1 MIFLIKDWKKLN
13 YTRMDIFSAL
23 HILIGFLGLV
33 ALAIPFS
40 ENFKTIN
47 FRYVI
52 YGILSQI
59 FLAVILLKLPFVI
72 SFFEVLGNGVVILQ
86 QATQEGANFVFGYPP
101 SDITSPYR
109 SLLETFAFGVLPY
122 IIVMAC
128 ISAILWY
135 WGVLPFI
142 VNLISKACQKLFNIG
157 GPVGLGAAANIFVG
171 QVEAPLLI
179 RPYVSKLSN
188 KELLILMTAGMATV
202 AGSVMVALIAI
213 LESSFVNQNLIQ
225 HFITASVLSVPAA
238 IMYANIMIP
247 SNTITDF
254 DENKVPKVY
263 NSTMDAV
270 TRGSSDGA
278 SIAFSVGT
286 ILIAVIALV
295 YIANSILGFISAQ
308 FGFELSIQIVLGY
321 LFAPIAWLMGV
332 PWDEAIIAGELL
344 GIKTTLNEFVAYP
357 GLAALENGEL
367 SERSKLITFYSLCG
381 FANLSSVGIL
391 ISGITA
397 MAPERKDDLIK
408 VSLKALVGAT
418 LASCM
423 TGLIVGIFI

>member
-1 MIFLIKDWKKLN
+1 
-13 YTRMDIFSAL
+13 MDIL
-23 HILIGFLGLV
+23 LILQIFIGFIGLV

-40 ENFKTIN
+40 DNFKTIN
-47 FRYVI
+47 YRYVL
-52 YGILSQI
+52 YGILAQI
-59 FLAVILLKLPFVI
+59 ILAVILLKLPFVV
-72 SFFEVLGNGVVILQ
+72 SFFEILGNGVVILQ

-101 SDITSPYR
+101 TDSSTPYR

-142 VNLISKACQKLFNIG
+142 VNLISRACQKLFNIG

-213 LESSFVNQNLIQ
+213 LESSFINQNLIQ

-295 YIANSILGFISAQ
+295 FIANSILGFVSSQ
-308 FGFELSIQIVLGY
+308 FGFDLSIEIILGY
-321 LFAPIAWLMGV
+321 LFAPIAWLMGI

-357 GLAALENGEL
+357 GLAALDDGEL

>member
-1 MIFLIKDWKKLN
+1 MSIFEVIQIIVGFIGLI
-13 YTRMDIFSAL
+13 
-23 HILIGFLGLV
+23 

-40 ENFKTIN
+40 DNFKVIN
-47 FRYVI
+47 YRYVI
-52 YGILSQI
+52 YGILAQI
-59 FLAVILLKLPFVI
+59 ILAIILLKIPFI
-72 SFFEVLGNGVVILQ
+72 INFFEILGFGVIVLQ
-86 QATQEGANFVFGYPP
+86 EATVEGSNFVFGYPP
-101 SDITSPYR
+101 SDDSNPYR

-135 WGVLPFI
+135 WGILPFI
-142 VNLISKACQKLFNIG
+142 VNLISKACQKLFKIG

-179 RPYVSKLSN
+179 RPYVSKLSR

-202 AGSVMVALIAI
+202 AGSVMVALITI
-213 LESSFVNQNLIQ
+213 LESTFINENLIQ

-254 DENKVPKVY
+254 NENKVPKVY

-270 TRGSSDGA
+270 TRGTSDGA
-278 SIAFSVGT
+278 NIALNVGT

-295 YIANSILGFISAQ
+295 YIVNAILGAVFNQ
-308 FGFELSIQIVLGY
+308 FGFNMSIEIILGY
-321 LFAPIAWLMGV
+321 IFAPIAWFMGI
-332 PWDEAIIAGELL
+332 PWNEALIAGELL

-357 GLAALENGEL
+357 KMAALENGEL
-367 SERSKLITFYSLCG
+367 SEKSKLITFYSMCG

-397 MAPERKDDLIK
+397 MAPDRKDDLIK

-423 TGLIVGIFI
+423 TGLIVGMFI

>member
-1 MIFLIKDWKKLN
+1 
-13 YTRMDIFSAL
+13 MDITSVL
-23 HILIGFLGLV
+23 HIFIGFIGLV
-33 ALAIPFS
+33 ALALPFS
-40 ENFKTIN
+40 DNLKTIN
-47 FRYVI
+47 YLYI
-52 YGILSQI
+52 LYGILAQI
-59 FLAVILLKLPFVI
+59 VLAVILLKLPFVL
-72 SFFEVLGNGVVILQ
+72 SFFEILGNGVVILQ

-101 SDITSPYR
+101 TDGSTPYR

-142 VNLISKACQKLFNIG
+142 VNLISRACQKLFNIG

-213 LESSFVNQNLIQ
+213 LENSFINQNLIQ

-295 YIANSILGFISAQ
+295 FIANSILGFVSSQ
-308 FGFELSIQIVLGY
+308 FGFDLSIEIILGY
-321 LFAPIAWLMGV
+321 LFAPIAWLMGI

-357 GLAALENGEL
+357 GLAALDDGEL

>member
-1 MIFLIKDWKKLN
+1 
-13 YTRMDIFSAL
+13 MDILS
-23 HILIGFLGLV
+23 ITQIIIGFTGLIII
-33 ALAIPFS
+33 AIPFS
-40 ENFKTIN
+40 ENFRIIN
-47 FRYVI
+47 FKYIV
-52 YGILSQI
+52 YGILAQI
-59 FLAVILLKLPFVI
+59 VLAAILLKIPIII
-72 SFFEVLGNGVVILQ
+72 SAFELLGNGVIILQ
-86 QATQEGANFVFGYPP
+86 EATMEGASFVFGYPP
-101 SDITSPYR
+101 SDLDTPYR

-128 ISAILWY
+128 VSAILWY
-135 WGVLPFI
+135 WGILPFI

-157 GPVGLGAAANIFVG
+157 GPVGLGAAANVFVG

-179 RPYVSKLSN
+179 RPYVSNLSN

-202 AGSVMVALIAI
+202 AGSVMVALISI
-213 LESSFVNQNLIQ
+213 LDTSFANENLIQ

-247 SNTITDF
+247 SNSITDF
-254 DENKVPKVY
+254 NENKIPKVY
-263 NSTMDAV
+263 KSTMDAV

-295 YIANSILGFISAQ
+295 YIVNSILGAFSYQ
-308 FGFELSIQIVLGY
+308 FGFDLSIEIILGY
-321 LFAPIAWLMGV
+321 IFAPIAWLMGI
-332 PWDEAIIAGELL
+332 PWSEAVIAGELL

-357 GLAALENGEL
+357 GLASLDNGEL
-367 SERSKLITFYSLCG
+367 SDKSKLITFYSLCG
-381 FANLSSVGIL
+381 FANFSSVGIL

-397 MAPERKDDLIK
+397 MAPERKDDLIN
-408 VSLKALVGAT
+408 VSFKALVGAT

-423 TGLIVGIFI
+423 TGLIVGLFI

>member
-1 MIFLIKDWKKLN
+1 
-13 YTRMDIFSAL
+13 MDIFSAL

-47 FRYVI
+47 FRYVL

-202 AGSVMVALIAI
+202 AGSVMIALIAI

>member
-1 MIFLIKDWKKLN
+1 
-13 YTRMDIFSAL
+13 MDIL
-23 HILIGFLGLV
+23 LILQIFVGFIGLV

-40 ENFKTIN
+40 DNFKTIN
-47 FRYVI
+47 YRYVL
-52 YGILSQI
+52 YGILAQI
-59 FLAVILLKLPFVI
+59 ILAVILLKLPFVV
-72 SFFEVLGNGVVILQ
+72 SFFEILGNGVVILQ

-101 SDITSPYR
+101 TDSSTPYR

-142 VNLISKACQKLFNIG
+142 VNLISRACQKLFNIG

-213 LESSFVNQNLIQ
+213 LESSFINQNLIQ

-295 YIANSILGFISAQ
+295 FIANSILGFVSSQ
-308 FGFELSIQIVLGY
+308 FGFNLSIEIILGY
-321 LFAPIAWLMGV
+321 LFAPIAWLMGI

-357 GLAALENGEL
+357 GLAALDDGEL

>member
-1 MIFLIKDWKKLN
+1 
-13 YTRMDIFSAL
+13 MDIFNVL
-23 HILIGFLGLV
+23 QIIIGFIGLILIAV
-33 ALAIPFS
+33 PFS
-40 ENFKTIN
+40 DNYKIINFKFI
-47 FRYVI
+47 V
-52 YGILSQI
+52 YGILAQI
-59 FLAVILLKLPFVI
+59 ILAVVLLKIPFII
-72 SFFEVLGNGVVILQ
+72 SIFEIMGNGVVVLQ
-86 QATQEGANFVFGYPP
+86 EATVEGASFVFGYAP
-101 SDITSPYR
+101 SDSAGPYR

-135 WGVLPFI
+135 WGILPFI

-202 AGSVMVALIAI
+202 AGSVMVALISI
-213 LESSFVNQNLIQ
+213 LETSFGDENLIQ
-225 HFITASVLSVPAA
+225 HFITASILSVPAA

-247 SNTITDF
+247 SNEITDF
-254 DENKVPKVY
+254 NENKVPKVY
-263 NSTMDAV
+263 KSTMDAV
-270 TRGSSDGA
+270 TRGTSDGT
-278 SIAFSVGT
+278 SIAVSVGT

-295 YIANSILGFISAQ
+295 YIVNSFLGLISYQ
-308 FGFELSIQIVLGY
+308 FGFDLSIEIILGY
-321 LFAPIAWLMGV
+321 LFAPIAWLMGI
-332 PWDEAIIAGELL
+332 PWSEAVIAGELL

-367 SERSKLITFYSLCG
+367 SDKSKLITFYSLCG

-397 MAPERKDDLIK
+397 MAPERKDDLIN
-408 VSLKALVGAT
+408 VSFKALIGAT

>member
-1 MIFLIKDWKKLN
+1 
-13 YTRMDIFSAL
+13 MDIFNVL
-23 HILIGFLGLV
+23 QIIIGFIGLILIAV
-33 ALAIPFS
+33 PFS
-40 ENFKTIN
+40 DNYKIINFKFIA
-47 FRYVI
+47 
-52 YGILSQI
+52 YGILAQI
-59 FLAVILLKLPFVI
+59 VLAIVLLKIPFII
-72 SFFEVLGNGVVILQ
+72 SVFEVMGNGVVVLQ
-86 QATQEGANFVFGYPP
+86 EATVEGASFVFGYAP
-101 SDITSPYR
+101 SDSVGPYR

-135 WGVLPFI
+135 WGILPFI

-202 AGSVMVALIAI
+202 AGSVMVALISI
-213 LESSFVNQNLIQ
+213 LEASFSDENLIQ
-225 HFITASVLSVPAA
+225 HFITASILSVPAA

-247 SNTITDF
+247 SNEITDF
-254 DENKVPKVY
+254 NENKVPKVY
-263 NSTMDAV
+263 KSTMDAV
-270 TRGSSDGA
+270 TRGTSDGT
-278 SIAFSVGT
+278 SIAVSVGT
-286 ILIAVIALV
+286 ILIAVLALV
-295 YIANSILGFISAQ
+295 YIVNSFLGLISNQ
-308 FGFELSIQIVLGY
+308 FGFDLSIEIILGY
-321 LFAPIAWLMGV
+321 LFAPIAWLMGI
-332 PWDEAIIAGELL
+332 PWSEAIISGELL

-367 SERSKLITFYSLCG
+367 SDKSKLITFYSLCG

-397 MAPERKDDLIK
+397 MAPERKDDLIN
-408 VSLKALVGAT
+408 VSFKALIGAT

>member
-1 MIFLIKDWKKLN
+1 
-13 YTRMDIFSAL
+13 MDIFNIFQIIIGFIGL
-23 HILIGFLGLV
+23 ILIAV
-33 ALAIPFS
+33 PFS
-40 ENFKTIN
+40 DNFKIIN
-47 FRYVI
+47 YRFVI
-52 YGILSQI
+52 YGILCQI
-59 FLAVILLKLPFVI
+59 VLAVILLKIPFVI
-72 SFFEVLGNGVVILQ
+72 SFFEILGNGVVVLQ
-86 QATQEGANFVFGYPP
+86 EATVEGANFVFGYPP
-101 SDITSPYR
+101 SEDAGPYR

-135 WGVLPFI
+135 WGILPFI

-157 GPVGLGAAANIFVG
+157 GPVGLGAAANIFIG

-202 AGSVMVALIAI
+202 AGSVMVALISI
-213 LESSFVNQNLIQ
+213 LETSFGDENLIQ
-225 HFITASVLSVPAA
+225 HFITASILSVPAA

-247 SNTITDF
+247 SNSITDF
-254 DENKVPKVY
+254 NENKVPKVY
-263 NSTMDAV
+263 KSTMDAV
-270 TRGSSDGA
+270 TRGTSDGA
-278 SIAFSVGT
+278 SIAVSVGT

-295 YIANSILGFISAQ
+295 YIVNAILGSISYQ
-308 FGFELSIQIVLGY
+308 FGFELSIEIILGY
-321 LFAPIAWLMGV
+321 LFAPIAWLMGI

-357 GLAALENGEL
+357 GLAALDNGEL
-367 SERSKLITFYSLCG
+367 SDKSKLITFYGLCG

-391 ISGITA
+391 ISGITS
-397 MAPERKDDLIK
+397 MAPERKDDLIN
-408 VSLKALVGAT
+408 VSFKALIGAT

-423 TGLIVGIFI
+423 TGLVVGIFI

>member
-1 MIFLIKDWKKLN
+1 
-13 YTRMDIFSAL
+13 MDIFNVL
-23 HILIGFLGLV
+23 QIIIGFIGLILIAV
-33 ALAIPFS
+33 PFS
-40 ENFKTIN
+40 DNYKIINFKFIA
-47 FRYVI
+47 
-52 YGILSQI
+52 YGILAQI
-59 FLAVILLKLPFVI
+59 VLAIVLLKIPFII
-72 SFFEVLGNGVVILQ
+72 SVFEVMGNGVVVLQ
-86 QATQEGANFVFGYPP
+86 EATVEGASFVFGYAP
-101 SDITSPYR
+101 SDSVGPYR

-135 WGVLPFI
+135 WGILPFI

-202 AGSVMVALIAI
+202 AGSVMVALISI
-213 LESSFVNQNLIQ
+213 LEASFGDENLIQ
-225 HFITASVLSVPAA
+225 HFITASILSVPAA

-247 SNTITDF
+247 SNEITDF
-254 DENKVPKVY
+254 NESKVPKVY
-263 NSTMDAV
+263 KSTMDAV
-270 TRGSSDGA
+270 TRGTSDGT
-278 SIAFSVGT
+278 SIAVSVGT

-295 YIANSILGFISAQ
+295 YIVNSFLGLISFQ
-308 FGFELSIQIVLGY
+308 FGFDLSIEIILGY
-321 LFAPIAWLMGV
+321 LFAPIAWLMGI
-332 PWDEAIIAGELL
+332 PWSEAIIAGELL

-367 SERSKLITFYSLCG
+367 SDKSKLITFYSLCG

-397 MAPERKDDLIK
+397 MAPERKDDLIN
-408 VSLKALVGAT
+408 VSFKALIGAT

>member
-1 MIFLIKDWKKLN
+1 
-13 YTRMDIFSAL
+13 MDIFTL
-23 HILIGFLGLV
+23 GHILIGFIGLIAI
-33 ALAIPFS
+33 ALPFS
-40 ENFKTIN
+40 DNFKIIN
-47 FRYVI
+47 YKYVA

-59 FLAVILLKLPFVI
+59 ILAVILLKIPLVI
-72 SFFEVLGNGVVILQ
+72 SAFEILGNGVVVLQ
-86 QATQEGANFVFGYPP
+86 EATIEGANFVFGYPP
-101 SDITSPYR
+101 SDDTNPYR

-171 QVEAPLLI
+171 QVEAPLLV
-179 RPYVSKLSN
+179 RPYVSKLSS

-202 AGSVMVALIAI
+202 AGSVMVALISI
-213 LESSFVNQNLIQ
+213 LENSFINENLIQ

-247 SNTITDF
+247 SNSITDF
-254 DENKVPKVY
+254 NENKVPKVY
-263 NSTMDAV
+263 KSTMDAV
-270 TRGSSDGA
+270 TRGASDGA
-278 SIAFSVGT
+278 SIAVSVGT

-295 YIANSILGFISAQ
+295 YIVNSIMGSISSQ
-308 FGFELSIQIVLGY
+308 FGFELSIEIILGY
-321 LFAPIAWLMGV
+321 IFAPIAWLMGI
-332 PWDEAIIAGELL
+332 PWSEAVISGELL

-357 GLAALENGEL
+357 ALAALENGEL

-397 MAPERKDDLIK
+397 MAPE
-408 VSLKALVGAT
+408 
-418 LASCM
+418 
-423 TGLIVGIFI
+423 

>member
-1 MIFLIKDWKKLN
+1 
-13 YTRMDIFSAL
+13 MDIFT
-23 HILIGFLGLV
+23 ILQIIIGFIGLIII
-33 ALAIPFS
+33 AIPLS
-40 ENFKTIN
+40 ENYKIIN
-47 FRYVI
+47 YKYIV
-52 YGILSQI
+52 YGILAQV
-59 FLAVILLKLPFVI
+59 FLAVILLKVPLVI
-72 SFFEVLGNGVVILQ
+72 SAFEILGYGVVVLQ
-86 QATQEGANFVFGYPP
+86 EATTEGALFVFGYPP
-101 SDITSPYR
+101 SQDISPYR

-135 WGVLPFI
+135 WGILPFI
-142 VNLISKACQKLFNIG
+142 VNMISKACQKLFNIG

-202 AGSVMVALIAI
+202 AGSVMVALISI
-213 LESSFVNQNLIQ
+213 LENTFIDENLIQ

-247 SNTITDF
+247 SNSITDF
-254 DENKVPKVY
+254 NENKIPKVY
-263 NSTMDAV
+263 KSTMDAV

-278 SIAFSVGT
+278 SIALSVGT

-295 YIANSILGFISAQ
+295 YIVNSILGFFSSQ
-308 FGFELSIQIVLGY
+308 LGFELSIEIILGY
-321 LFAPIAWLMGV
+321 IFAPIAWLMGV
-332 PWDEAIIAGELL
+332 PWSEAIVAGELL

-357 GLAALENGEL
+357 GLASLDNGEL
-367 SERSKLITFYSLCG
+367 SDRSKLITFYSLCG

-408 VSLKALVGAT
+408 VSFKALVGAT

>member
-1 MIFLIKDWKKLN
+1 
-13 YTRMDIFSAL
+13 MDIFNIFQIIIGFIGL
-23 HILIGFLGLV
+23 ILI
-33 ALAIPFS
+33 AIPFS
-40 ENFKTIN
+40 DNFKIIN
-47 FRYVI
+47 YRFVI
-52 YGILSQI
+52 YGILCQI
-59 FLAVILLKLPFVI
+59 VLAVILLKIPFVI
-72 SFFEVLGNGVVILQ
+72 SFFEILGNGVVVLQ
-86 QATQEGANFVFGYPP
+86 EATVEGANFVFGYPP
-101 SDITSPYR
+101 SEDAGLYR

-135 WGVLPFI
+135 WGILPFI

-157 GPVGLGAAANIFVG
+157 GPVGLGAAANIFIG

-202 AGSVMVALIAI
+202 AGSVMVALISI
-213 LESSFVNQNLIQ
+213 LETSFGDENLIQ
-225 HFITASVLSVPAA
+225 HFITASILSVPAA

-247 SNTITDF
+247 SNSITDF
-254 DENKVPKVY
+254 NENKVPKVY
-263 NSTMDAV
+263 KSTMDAV
-270 TRGSSDGA
+270 TRGTSDGA
-278 SIAFSVGT
+278 SIAVSVGT

-295 YIANSILGFISAQ
+295 YIVNVILGSISYQ
-308 FGFELSIQIVLGY
+308 FGFELSIEIILGY
-321 LFAPIAWLMGV
+321 LFAPIAWLMGI

-357 GLAALENGEL
+357 GLAALDNGEL
-367 SERSKLITFYSLCG
+367 SDKSKLITFYGLCG

-397 MAPERKDDLIK
+397 MAPERKDDLIN
-408 VSLKALVGAT
+408 VSFKALIGAT

-423 TGLIVGIFI
+423 TGLVVGIFI